1 MGLFLIQ
8 IVYERRV
15 IVIFDMDPFIIGFS
29 SFFSNLVNGLSIILC
44 DLILIIISRKCN
56 MISMLLFCI
65 WDCLYIIS
73 IIIVSIMK
81 LIIMINVYIL
91 V

>member
-15 IVIFDMDPFIIGFS
+15 IVIFDMDRFIIGFS
-29 SFFSNLVNGLSIILC
+29 SFFSNLVNRLSIILC

-65 WDCLYIIS
+65 
-73 IIIVSIMK
+73 
-81 LIIMINVYIL
+81 
-91 V
+91 